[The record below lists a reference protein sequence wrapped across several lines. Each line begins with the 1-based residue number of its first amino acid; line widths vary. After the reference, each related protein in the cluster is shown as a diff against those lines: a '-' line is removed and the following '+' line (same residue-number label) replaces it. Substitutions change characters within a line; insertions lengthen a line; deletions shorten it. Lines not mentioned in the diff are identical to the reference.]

1 MATLTKGKTFTS
13 GETVTPIKLH
23 ELVDL
28 GTVTNIVDADIS
40 ASAAIAASKLAG
52 TLDLSGKTITL
63 PDSNIVAAKIA
74 DAAVTQAKLA
84 ANVVGNGPAFRAY
97 KTTTQTVNQSINTKI
112 TLETESFD
120 TNNNFA
126 SSRFTPTV
134 AGYYQINASVY
145 VAATANILL
154 AMIYKNGAEVSR
166 GLYAATD
173 AYVSNVSDLIYMNGS
188 SDYIELFATHADIK
202 GGRNV
207 GTTHTF
213 MSGFLA
219 RAA

>member
-1 MATLTKGKTFTS
+1 VALTA
-13 GETVTPIKLH
+13 
-23 ELVDL
+23 
-28 GTVTNIVDADIS
+28 GTIVDADVS

-52 TLDLSGKTITL
+52 TLDLSSKTVTL
-63 PDSNIVAAKIA
+63 PDAVVA
-74 DAAVTQAKLA
+74 QAKLA
-84 ANVVGNGPAFRAY
+84 ANVAGNGPAFRAY
-97 KTTTQTVNQSINTKI
+97 KTTTQTISQSVNTKV

-134 AGYYQINASVY
+134 AGYYQVNAAVY

-166 GLYAATD
+166 GSYSTAD

-188 SDYIELFATHADIK
+188 SDYIELFAAHFDAK
-202 GGRNV
+202 GFRVV
-207 GTTHTF
+207 GTTQTF

>member
-1 MATLTKGKTFTS
+1 MATVTPGIVWVS
-13 GETVTPIKLH
+13 GETVTPAKL
-23 ELVDL
+23 
-28 GTVTNIVDADIS
+28 N
-40 ASAAIAASKLAG
+40 SAAAPTVAVADDEITTAKILDANVTEAKLAA
-52 TLDLSGKTITL
+52 TLDLSSKTVTL
-63 PDSNIVAAKIA
+63 PDASVA
-74 DAAVTQAKLA
+74 QAKLA

-97 KTTTQTVNQSINTKI
+97 KTTTQTISQSVNTKV

-134 AGYYQINASVY
+134 AGYYQVNASVY

-166 GLYAATD
+166 GSYSAVDT
-173 AYVSNVSDLIYMNGS
+173 YVSNVSDLIYMNGS
-188 SDYIELFATHADIK
+188 SDYIELFAVHADVK
-202 GGRNV
+202 GFRVV

-213 MSGFLA
+213 MSGFLV